1 MKNIY
6 NLNSEKVENFITYLF
21 LFLPIALILGRGIS
35 DVIISVIALYF
46 LIISIFFKK
55 YNYYKNFYSIIFFLF
70 VLYGIIR
77 SLLSDFPIFSLL
89 ENGSVFYF
97 RYFFFSLGVCYL
109 IDIKTNLM
117 NKFCRVIFLCLIILS
132 FDALFQFIFGFNI
145 LGMLPPENKRIASFF
160 GNEAILGRYFSY
172 FVVMFL
178 IIFLKNKLTKNEKI
192 LFLFALPLLISVI
205 FISGDRVPLLRAL
218 IFITMLILILKNN
231 LKIYLSSLFITLGI
245 SIFLVV
251 SAPSIKSRLLDN
263 SLELIKSNQL
273 FYAPYGRDYEKI
285 YITSFNIGMLNPL
298 FGNGPNSFPLYCSK
312 PENNALTHNCS
323 HPHNFY
329 LQLFSEQGLIGLS
342 FLVFF
347 YFYLLFFFKN
357 PTL

>member
-117 NKFCRVIFLCLIILS
+117 NKFCRVFFLCLIILS

-145 LGMLPPENKRIASFF
+145 LGMLPPEQ
-160 GNEAILGRYFSY
+160 
-172 FVVMFL
+172 
-178 IIFLKNKLTKNEKI
+178 KNSKL
-192 LFLFALPLLISVI
+192 F
-205 FISGDRVPLLRAL
+205 
-218 IFITMLILILKNN
+218 
-231 LKIYLSSLFITLGI
+231 
-245 SIFLVV
+245 
-251 SAPSIKSRLLDN
+251 
-263 SLELIKSNQL
+263 
-273 FYAPYGRDYEKI
+273 
-285 YITSFNIGMLNPL
+285 
-298 FGNGPNSFPLYCSK
+298 
-312 PENNALTHNCS
+312 
-323 HPHNFY
+323 
-329 LQLFSEQGLIGLS
+329 
-342 FLVFF
+342 
-347 YFYLLFFFKN
+347 
-357 PTL
+357 